1 VRERK
6 TPVPF
11 SPSILVVDD
20 DEEERRGFRRPLQEL
35 GYLVIEAATG
45 REAENV
51 VRERFFDLMI
61 LDLSMPDE
69 DGIEL
74 IRAIRTELPRL
85 QVLAVS
91 GFMRGSFLHI
101 AKKLGATSVLQKPVS
116 EDMLIG
122 EVSSLLASAF

>member
-1 VRERK
+1 
-6 TPVPF
+6 VPF

>member
-1 VRERK
+1 MRERK

>member
-1 VRERK
+1 M
-6 TPVPF
+6 PF